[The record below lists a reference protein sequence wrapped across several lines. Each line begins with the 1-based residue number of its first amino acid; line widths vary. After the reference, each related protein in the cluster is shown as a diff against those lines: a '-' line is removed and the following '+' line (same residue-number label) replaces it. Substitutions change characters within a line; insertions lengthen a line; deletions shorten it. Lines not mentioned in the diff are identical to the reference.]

1 MALDRLTKVD
11 GGGIST
17 TSDYRVGIIT
27 ASKFVGPFDGTGGN
41 FSGVVTATNGVFSG
55 NISAVDGN
63 FSGNVTIGGT
73 LTYEDVTNIDSV
85 GIITAQSDIHV
96 GAGLSVVGVSTL
108 TDLTVEKTGNLNVNI
123 KSTSGWGALEVGG
136 SVAGYI
142 DIKKPFSDDYDM
154 RLMCDGNNNYITSNA
169 RPLKL
174 SAQGA
179 YGIELGAYGAPS
191 LQYNNNTKLT
201 TTDKGIQVG
210 TGVTIE
216 TSGQAT
222 FTGVTTFTHSQFHD
236 YIRIGNPAQ
245 LGSNTGSQI
254 GRGAGGTRPASLT
267 FNHGGSATLEL
278 GSIQAA
284 AIIGTNS
291 HGANNKPLR
300 FITGMGI
307 GTLTGGTIQ
316 MEIKNNTVNIFNDLD
331 VDGHTNLDNVS
342 IAGVT
347 TTTDDIIIGADNKYF
362 RIGASND
369 LSIWHDGSH
378 SRLKNDT
385 GTLFLQSNS
394 IKLKNNDST
403 EHYISCVDGGS
414 VELYHA
420 NDKKFQTQASGAK
433 IFNTAGSGGTRLE
446 IQGQEGQPAYLQLN
460 ADDGDDNA
468 DYSRIYHG
476 TDGAVLFQNYT
487 SGNWET
493 NIKTIGNGA
502 VELYHDDTKKAE
514 TFSQGLLTPNNL
526 GICFGDGGCK
536 VSGTAGSG
544 SSAGIFFMTNS
555 GGKWQIDGSGHFVPS
570 TAGAVN
576 IGSASKEI
584 GNVYLADSK
593 NIYIGSDQ
601 DVYFNH
607 SGVHAQI
614 KNTTGNFYF
623 DTELTHYIR
632 LGSSNEAAITATHN
646 SSVDLYYDG
655 GTYTTPKLKTSATGI
670 TVDGEV
676 AATQDYPNFR
686 PTLDLNFVAVKK
698 LDSRITYSRTGP
710 ASFINEFGK
719 VVKVSA
725 NAPRFDHDPMTRES
739 KGLLVEESRTN
750 VAEVSEDFDD
760 TTHWEKY
767 SVTVTTNV
775 ATAPDGTLTADNI
788 IPASGSAAA
797 RYLYFSNN
805 EFPLSTNTS
814 YTTSIFVK
822 KNGHN

>member
-1 MALDRLTKVD
+1 
-11 GGGIST
+11 
-17 TSDYRVGIIT
+17 
-27 ASKFVGPFDGTGGN
+27 
-41 FSGVVTATNGVFSG
+41 
-55 NISAVDGN
+55 
-63 FSGNVTIGGT
+63 
-73 LTYEDVTNIDSV
+73 SV

-433 IFNTAGSGGTRLE
+433 IF
-446 IQGQEGQPAYLQLN
+446 
-460 ADDGDDNA
+460 
-468 DYSRIYHG
+468 
-476 TDGAVLFQNYT
+476 
-487 SGNWET
+487 
-493 NIKTIGNGA
+493 
-502 VELYHDDTKKAE
+502 
-514 TFSQGLLTPNNL
+514 
-526 GICFGDGGCK
+526 
-536 VSGTAGSG
+536 
-544 SSAGIFFMTNS
+544 
-555 GGKWQIDGSGHFVPS
+555 
-570 TAGAVN
+570 
-576 IGSASKEI
+576 
-584 GNVYLADSK
+584 
-593 NIYIGSDQ
+593 
-601 DVYFNH
+601 
-607 SGVHAQI
+607 
-614 KNTTGNFYF
+614 
-623 DTELTHYIR
+623 
-632 LGSSNEAAITATHN
+632 
-646 SSVDLYYDG
+646 
-655 GTYTTPKLKTSATGI
+655 
-670 TVDGEV
+670 
-676 AATQDYPNFR
+676 
-686 PTLDLNFVAVKK
+686 
-698 LDSRITYSRTGP
+698 
-710 ASFINEFGK
+710 
-719 VVKVSA
+719 
-725 NAPRFDHDPMTRES
+725 
-739 KGLLVEESRTN
+739 
-750 VAEVSEDFDD
+750 
-760 TTHWEKY
+760 
-767 SVTVTTNV
+767 
-775 ATAPDGTLTADNI
+775 
-788 IPASGSAAA
+788 
-797 RYLYFSNN
+797 
-805 EFPLSTNTS
+805 
-814 YTTSIFVK
+814 
-822 KNGHN
+822 

>member
-1 MALDRLTKVD
+1 
-11 GGGIST
+11 
-17 TSDYRVGIIT
+17 
-27 ASKFVGPFDGTGGN
+27 
-41 FSGVVTATNGVFSG
+41 
-55 NISAVDGN
+55 
-63 FSGNVTIGGT
+63 
-73 LTYEDVTNIDSV
+73 
-85 GIITAQSDIHV
+85 
-96 GAGLSVVGVSTL
+96 
-108 TDLTVEKTGNLNVNI
+108 
-123 KSTSGWGALEVGG
+123 
-136 SVAGYI
+136 
-142 DIKKPFSDDYDM
+142 
-154 RLMCDGNNNYITSNA
+154 
-169 RPLKL
+169 
-174 SAQGA
+174 
-179 YGIELGAYGAPS
+179 
-191 LQYNNNTKLT
+191 
-201 TTDKGIQVG
+201 
-210 TGVTIE
+210 
-216 TSGQAT
+216 
-222 FTGVTTFTHSQFHD
+222 
-236 YIRIGNPAQ
+236 
-245 LGSNTGSQI
+245 
-254 GRGAGGTRPASLT
+254 
-267 FNHGGSATLEL
+267 
-278 GSIQAA
+278 
-284 AIIGTNS
+284 
-291 HGANNKPLR
+291 
-300 FITGMGI
+300 
-307 GTLTGGTIQ
+307 
-316 MEIKNNTVNIFNDLD
+316 
-331 VDGHTNLDNVS
+331 
-342 IAGVT
+342 
-347 TTTDDIIIGADNKYF
+347 
-362 RIGASND
+362 
-369 LSIWHDGSH
+369 
-378 SRLKNDT
+378 
-385 GTLFLQSNS
+385 
-394 IKLKNNDST
+394 
-403 EHYISCVDGGS
+403 
-414 VELYHA
+414 
-420 NDKKFQTQASGAK
+420 
-433 IFNTAGSGGTRLE
+433 
-446 IQGQEGQPAYLQLN
+446 
-460 ADDGDDNA
+460 DDNA

-805 EFPLSTNTS
+805 EFPLATSTT

-822 KNGHN
+822 KNGLRYFAFQAHDNGSGSGHRAGFDLDNGTVVSGTPNNMGSASGVSASIVEFPNGWFRCILTGTTAGSGSIGRTAFCFSSALNAQASVGAITADGTNGGYVWGHQVEAGAFVTSYIPTTLFTATRGVDITQIDTDEF